1 MGITFTLNWVAVRTG
16 PDSYE
21 FRSEPLQR
29 SGCGDCARFGIY
41 AHVQELRFIARSF
54 RSPLLPAFFHYRTA
68 DGWRLESQLNLPRF
82 EVHFE
87 ERPSPYKV
95 KNPSEIL
102 SSLAEFTYDPSEL
115 ADHGELP
122 DLEARRLGKQ
132 GLEFTYDPSE
142 PTDHVELPNLEVRR
156 LGKQG
161 LIRNDPS
168 NMADRDSLL
177 DSEVCK

>member
-1 MGITFTLNWVAVRTG
+1 M
-16 PDSYE
+16 
-21 FRSEPLQR
+21 
-29 SGCGDCARFGIY
+29 
-41 AHVQELRFIARSF
+41 
-54 RSPLLPAFFHYRTA
+54 
-68 DGWRLESQLNLPRF
+68 F

-87 ERPSPYKV
+87 ELPSPHKV

-115 ADHGELP
+115 AGHGELP

-132 GLEFTYDPSE
+132 GLDFTYNPSE
-142 PTDHVELPNLEVRR
+142 PTDHGELPYLKVCR

-168 NMADRDSLL
+168 NLADRDSLL
-177 DSEVCK
+177 LDPEVCK

>member
-1 MGITFTLNWVAVRTG
+1 M
-16 PDSYE
+16 
-21 FRSEPLQR
+21 
-29 SGCGDCARFGIY
+29 
-41 AHVQELRFIARSF
+41 
-54 RSPLLPAFFHYRTA
+54 
-68 DGWRLESQLNLPRF
+68 F

-87 ERPSPYKV
+87 ERPTPYKV

-115 ADHGELP
+115 ADHDELP
-122 DLEARRLGKQ
+122 D
-132 GLEFTYDPSE
+132 
-142 PTDHVELPNLEVRR
+142 LEVRR

-161 LIRNDPS
+161 LKRNDPS